1 MAAAGNIHNSR
12 EKKASSAHLRRWLTH
27 YLPIL
32 SWLPSYRPS
41 WLRFDLIA
49 GLTVWAVV
57 VPEAVA
63 YAQLAGVPAQVGL
76 FAAPFLLLG
85 YALFGTSRQLMV
97 GATSASAVMMAGTV
111 AALAGSDPKKN
122 AALMIGLTLT
132 IGIIVLLLGIA
143 RLGFIKNFLAGSV
156 LTGFI
161 FGLALVIIVGQL
173 PKLLGLPHVEG
184 DFFQKLWQVISSLG
198 STNGWTLLIGVLS
211 LALLFGLERFLPRV
225 PASLVAVVFGILVVG
240 LFGLN
245 KQGVAIVGTIPAGLP
260 TPGWP
265 SLTLGDYLGL
275 LPGAFGVVLVLFAE
289 HISAAQKFATKHHY
303 DLDAN
308 QELIAL
314 GVSNFLAGL
323 FGGFAGGG
331 SLSKTTVNDV
341 ARARTQVSGIVSLV
355 LVLVTLAVLTP
366 LFYYLPEATLGA
378 IVLHAVWGL
387 LDVGG
392 MHRYWRM
399 RKTSF
404 VLALVALLGVLV
416 YDILPGLLL
425 AVVLSLALLI
435 YRASRPQGSILGR
448 VPGKQVYGDIGR
460 HPENETIAGLLIFR
474 LNAPMFFANDEP
486 LRERVKELVRTSDPK
501 PRTMLLDLEA
511 TSHLDL
517 STADMLA
524 ELVGELK
531 AQGVELLLANVRA
544 PVRDLLDRSG
554 VAQTIGEE
562 HIYPSIEEGV
572 QAFKSGR
579 RRAEGERPL
588 RLGAT

>member
-1 MAAAGNIHNSR
+1 MAAEGNIQNSR
-12 EKKASSAHLRRWLTH
+12 EKKASAAHTHRWLPH

-32 SWLPSYRPS
+32 SWLPSYRRA

-97 GATSASAVMMAGTV
+97 GATSASAIMLAGTV
-111 AALAGSDPKKN
+111 AALAGSDPKKY
-122 AALMIGLTLT
+122 AALMVGLTIM

-143 RLGFIKNFLAGSV
+143 RLGFIKNFLASSV

-173 PKLLGLPHVEG
+173 PKLLGLPRVEG
-184 DFFQKLWQVISSLG
+184 DFFEKLWQVISHLG
-198 STNGWTLLIGVLS
+198 NTNGWTLLVGVLS

-265 SLTLGDYLGL
+265 SLALGDYLGL

-314 GVSNFLAGL
+314 GVSNVLAGCSAAL
-323 FGGFAGGG
+323 LVEEA
-331 SLSKTTVNDV
+331 SRSRRSTTWPE
-341 ARARTQVSGIVSLV
+341 RARKC
-355 LVLVTLAVLTP
+355 
-366 LFYYLPEATLGA
+366 
-378 IVLHAVWGL
+378 
-387 LDVGG
+387 
-392 MHRYWRM
+392 R
-399 RKTSF
+399 
-404 VLALVALLGVLV
+404 
-416 YDILPGLLL
+416 
-425 AVVLSLALLI
+425 
-435 YRASRPQGSILGR
+435 GSS
-448 VPGKQVYGDIGR
+448 
-460 HPENETIAGLLIFR
+460 AWCWC
-474 LNAPMFFANDEP
+474 
-486 LRERVKELVRTSDPK
+486 S
-501 PRTMLLDLEA
+501 
-511 TSHLDL
+511 
-517 STADMLA
+517 
-524 ELVGELK
+524 
-531 AQGVELLLANVRA
+531 
-544 PVRDLLDRSG
+544 
-554 VAQTIGEE
+554 
-562 HIYPSIEEGV
+562 
-572 QAFKSGR
+572 
-579 RRAEGERPL
+579 
-588 RLGAT
+588 